1 MTRRGFAWFM
11 AGVLCA
17 AFLAANALAGIALR
31 GARLD
36 LTADR
41 LYTLSDGTRRVIAEL
56 NEPIDLT
63 FYYSAEVAARYP
75 TIGAYAARV
84 REMLQSYAG
93 RAGGKIRIHEV
104 EPARFSEEEDAASA
118 AGVVPAETGGET
130 LYFGLAGANAADEH
144 AAIPAFSPA
153 REAFLEYDITRLI
166 AQLEAPTRSEVA
178 LISSLPATG
187 GDHALLFFSE
197 LSRGTRVQI
206 LPRDF
211 TAIPDSATVLAVIQ
225 PWPLNQAQLY
235 TIDQFLLR
243 KGRAFIAVDPAAVTW
258 DEGLASPFGPP
269 PTVEPTSDLN
279 GLLSAW
285 GVSVSADVLADG
297 ANALSVRTA
306 DALGRAGEAPQP
318 LYFKAPAAQMAR
330 DDLITAALSRQI
342 NFAAPG
348 AIAVTGVSGVTA
360 TPLVSTSR
368 QTMRFSA
375 QAALARPSP
384 QDVAREFRP
393 SGHAETIALRLSGIG
408 QSAFGAAPPL
418 GVGATAHLAKSS
430 RPAEIVIVADS
441 DFLNDAFYVS
451 EARAPFAD
459 NGAFA
464 LNAIDLL
471 SGDDALV
478 SLRSRAPSARPLV
491 MIERMRGDAG
501 ARLSATQERLRKEI
515 DDAETRLANMQRAG
529 NGAFGG
535 ALGAERTDSERA
547 EADRFR
553 ARVLDLRNELRASE
567 RDFRRGVETLQ
578 GWVIFVNVWLAPLL
592 VVVAGVF
599 VFWRRRSRA
608 EGRP

>member
-1 MTRRGFAWFM
+1 MTRRGFAWFT

-17 AFLAANALAGIALR
+17 AFLAANALAGVVMR

-36 LTADR
+36 LTAGR
-41 LYTLSDGTRRVIAEL
+41 LYTLSDGTRRVL
-56 NEPIDLT
+56 GDLKEPVDLT
-63 FYYSAEVAARYP
+63 FFYSAEVGARYP
-75 TIGAYAARV
+75 AIAAYAARV

-93 RAGGKIRIHEV
+93 RASGQIRIHEV
-104 EPARFSEEEDAASA
+104 APGRFTEEEDTAGA
-118 AGVVPAETGGET
+118 AGMVPAETGGET

-166 AQLEAPTRSEVA
+166 AQLEAPTRSEIA
-178 LISSLPATG
+178 IISTLPLGG
-187 GDHALLFFSE
+187 GDRAPLFFTE
-197 LSRGTRVQI
+197 LARGAPLQV
-206 LPRDF
+206 LSRDF
-211 TAIPDSATVLAVIQ
+211 TAIPDSATMLAILQ
-225 PWPLNQAQLY
+225 PWPLSEAQLY
-235 TIDQFLLR
+235 AVDQFLMR

-258 DEGLASPFGPP
+258 DEGPASPFGPP
-269 PTVEPTSDLN
+269 PVVEPRGDLN
-279 GLLSAW
+279 WLLAAW

-297 ANALSVRTA
+297 QNALSVRTA
-306 DALGRAGEAPQP
+306 DALGRPGEAPQP

-330 DDLITAALSRQI
+330 EDLITAALSRQI

-348 AIAVTGVSGVTA
+348 ALTA
-360 TPLVSTSR
+360 TAVAGLTTTQLVSTSR

-375 QAALARPSP
+375 EAALARPSP
-384 QDVAREFRP
+384 QDVARAFRP
-393 SGHAETIALRLSGIG
+393 SGRAETIALRVSGIAP
-408 QSAFGAAPPL
+408 SAFGPAPPL
-418 GVGATAHLAKSS
+418 GIGAAGHLSKSV
-430 RPAEIVIVADS
+430 RPAEIVVVADV

-491 MIERMRGDAG
+491 MIERMRSEAAARMAG
-501 ARLSATQERLRKEI
+501 AQARLRKEI
-515 DDAETRLANMQRAG
+515 DDTESRLANLQRAG
-529 NGAFGG
+529 AGAFSG
-535 ALGAERTDSERA
+535 ALGAERTGAERA

-553 ARVLDLRNELRASE
+553 ARVLGLRNELRASE

-578 GWVIFVNVWLAPLL
+578 GWLVFVNVWLAPLL
-592 VVVAGVF
+592 VAAAGVF
-599 VFWRRRSRA
+599 VFWRRRARA
-608 EGRP
+608 EGRS